1 MADLT
6 EGILMD
12 SVARSTIQ
20 AARVTVLMVEHS
32 SRGMM
37 QPQSTDKLA
46 TTQRRSKL
54 PLIAYLFRSV

>member
-1 MADLT
+1 
-6 EGILMD
+6 MD